1 MLSHISNKY
10 SPMKKL
16 FAQLPKICF
25 LFIGILLF
33 TIQPVKAGIVEKY
46 IAQYKELVKSLS
58 DEFGIPTSVI
68 TAISIVESGAGKSRN
83 TKLLNNHFG
92 ITGKNNLRKTKGIK
106 SKFKQYDSPED
117 SFREFCKM
125 LTRKKYYQKLK
136 GNNDYKL
143 WVNAMSKAG
152 YSTQPEVWKKM
163 ILGAIK
169 KYKLDVTKYSSTS
182 NELP

>member
-1 MLSHISNKY
+1 MI
-10 SPMKKL
+10 KL
-16 FAQLPKICF
+16 FAQYAKIAVLSIGFF
-25 LFIGILLF
+25 LC
-33 TIQPVKAGIVEKY
+33 TVQPAKAGLVERY
-46 IAQYKELVKSLS
+46 IAQYKDLVKSLS
-58 DEFGIPTSVI
+58 DEFGIPTSII
-68 TAISIVESGAGKSRN
+68 TAISIVESGAGQSRN

-106 SKFKQYDSPED
+106 SKFKQYDSPEE

-125 LTRKKYYQKLK
+125 LTRKKYYAKLK

-163 ILGAIK
+163 ITGAIK
-169 KYKLDVTKYSSTS
+169 KYKLDVTNHSSTS